1 METKQTIQP
10 GTRWGTLTYLYDV
23 ENHKPTKRPIRVR
36 CDCGVIK
43 SVDLAA
49 LRSGSTGSCGTLA
62 CRNKRRDLLIEQC
75 NLMESKLTTIKD
87 GKDRELAS
95 LAAYWREIELT
106 GNVHNVAKGL
116 EMTTNFLKQ

>member
-1 METKQTIQP
+1 METKQTIP
-10 GTRWGTLTYLYDV
+10 AGTKWGTLTYLYDV

-62 CRNKRRDLLIEQC
+62 CRNKRRAL
-75 NLMESKLTTIKD
+75 LMEQVKVMEQKLITRND
-87 GKDRELAS
+87 GKDRELAA
-95 LAAYWREIELT
+95 LASYWREIERT
-106 GNVHNVAKGL
+106 GNVHNVAKGM
-116 EMTTNFLKQ
+116 EMTTNFLKK